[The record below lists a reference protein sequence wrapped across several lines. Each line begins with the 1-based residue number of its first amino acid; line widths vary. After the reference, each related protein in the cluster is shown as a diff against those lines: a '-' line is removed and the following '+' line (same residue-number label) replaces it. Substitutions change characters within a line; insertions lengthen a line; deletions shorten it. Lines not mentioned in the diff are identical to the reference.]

1 MSRMSSNTSGC
12 SSASNGSHLVQT
24 NPMVDASQAFRD
36 DPVQVMGTMNNLSGC
51 QMSETMGSPICWPG
65 YGLDIGLGG
74 DCTLTVDDIN
84 SMNVAPSQVTI
95 GLDGLPATSPSS
107 SWDVS
112 SSISRTSSP
121 NTIDDTW
128 RVAAMANSP
137 MNFLGDPTR
146 YVTSYRHEYFPDV
159 NSHSLDS
166 PESKPLHLVSD
177 LQDTMAPFGGDMN
190 VTANYHQ
197 RSSVESDSPREDHR
211 YKNAVRKGDGL
222 FHCPWEGQSGCNH
235 KPEKLKCNY
244 E

>member
-1 MSRMSSNTSGC
+1 M
-12 SSASNGSHLVQT
+12 L
-24 NPMVDASQAFRD
+24 DAGQAFRD
-36 DPVQVMGTMNNLSGC
+36 DTVQVMGAMNSLNGC
-51 QMSETMGSPICWPG
+51 QMSETVSSPICWPG
-65 YGLDIGLGG
+65 YGLDLGLSG

-95 GLDGLPATSPSS
+95 GPDGLPAASPTS

-137 MNFLGDPTR
+137 MDFMGDHTR
-146 YVTSYRHEYFPDV
+146 YVASCHDEYFADV

-166 PESKPLHLVSD
+166 PESKPHHLVSD
-177 LQDTMAPFGGDMN
+177 LQDTMVPFGSDMN
-190 VTANYHQ
+190 INANYHH
-197 RSSVESDSPREDHR
+197 RSSVESDSPREDSR
-211 YKNAVRKGDGL
+211 YKNAVRGDDGL
-222 FHCPWEGQSGCNH
+222 FHCPWEGQRSCNH